1 MAKQAC
7 RLKRESWLQ
16 LFGLFF
22 YSLITGI
29 LDNFQF
35 VFVRQ
40 DGIIVKRSFLALS
53 DGKPENLPVIMHS
66 NFKFYTVGLQ
76 LIFL

>member
-1 MAKQAC
+1 M
-7 RLKRESWLQ
+7 
-16 LFGLFF
+16 
-22 YSLITGI
+22 
-29 LDNFQF
+29 

-40 DGIIVKRSFLALS
+40 DDIIVKRSFLALS

-76 LIFL
+76 LIFLSEDMAVAGDTIRWQRVYSGSVVQLHGIFC